1 MPHSTHF
8 FHSLPYIL
16 RPIRKL
22 SCSSLVQRPVCSWP
36 VSTTLPGC
44 GLLGLYDDIWAG
56 WGGAAPSSSS
66 SSDSYSSLAPALLR
80 LYSKRESAMP
90 TMVVGAKGD
99 APDVEDAAGDM
110 PLSLWPDGRTT
121 RIGLAEG
128 RDASRGRFC
137 AFAAESSPSSLATD
151 ATENPCMRLLPLPPP
166 SSVAGVG
173 PLRGGDLDL
182 VLLDIVCAGWER
194 RDVCV
199 CAAASELRSECLCI
213 CLLTA
218 VC

>member
-44 GLLGLYDDIWAG
+44 GLLSLYDDIWAG

-110 PLSLWPDGRTT
+110 MPLSLWPDGRTT

-137 AFAAESSPSSLATD
+137 AFAAESSPSSLATA
-151 ATENPCMRLLPLPPP
+151 ATVNPCIRLLPLPPP
-166 SSVAGVG
+166 SSSVAGVG

-199 CAAASELRSECLCI
+199 QLLASYVPNG
-213 CLLTA
+213 
-218 VC
+218 VCVFVC